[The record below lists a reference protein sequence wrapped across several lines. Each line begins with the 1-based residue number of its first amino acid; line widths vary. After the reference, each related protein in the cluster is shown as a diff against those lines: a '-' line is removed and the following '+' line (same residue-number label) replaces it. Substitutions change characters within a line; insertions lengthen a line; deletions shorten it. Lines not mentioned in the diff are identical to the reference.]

1 MLYCAP
7 RPVLAY
13 RTVDLIIEFL
23 DILGRALTFIGFGFF
38 AFAFLSG
45 SGLNQQSAA
54 AAIGGAVGL
63 AIWMGAR
70 WLRARAT
77 PRIG

>member
-1 MLYCAP
+1 ME
-7 RPVLAY
+7 
-13 RTVDLIIEFL
+13 LILEFL
-23 DILGRALTFIGFGFF
+23 EVTGRALTFVGFGFF

-54 AAIGGAVGL
+54 AAIGGVFGL
-63 AIWMGAR
+63 GLWMGAR